1 MLSFSQEEIRD
12 IAIALIALT
21 VIFSYPNLQTFAT
34 AFAIIVIAFLLHE
47 LAHKFVAQKYG
58 SVAFF
63 KIWPFGILIGL
74 ALMLV
79 GIIFVAPGAVVIY
92 GKRFGR
98 WKYENTRATIREMG
112 LVSVSG
118 PLVNIFVALVS
129 FGLPGFF
136 FAQLAYINT
145 FLAFFNLLPIKPL
158 DGSKVFTWKP
168 WFWLAL
174 QALSIIMLVM
184 QVGI

>member
-1 MLSFSQEEIRD
+1 MPAFSQQEIRD
-12 IAIALIALT
+12 IAIALLVLT
-21 VIFSYPNLQTFAT
+21 VIFSYVISLSFVES
-34 AFAIIVIAFLLHE
+34 FVIIFVAFLLHE

-63 KIWPFGILIGL
+63 KLWSFGIIIGI

-92 GKRFGR
+92 GRKFGLWKREKSR
-98 WKYENTRATIREMG
+98 TTIREMG
-112 LVSVSG
+112 IVSVSG
-118 PLVNIFVALVS
+118 PLVNIVFALVS
-129 FGLPGFF
+129 LILPGIF
-136 FAQLAYINT
+136 FAHLAYINA

-174 QALSIIMLVM
+174 QLLTILLIVTL
-184 QVGI
+184 VGI